1 MQGAAPCGD
10 HAVIGVGSSQPFK
23 EPCSFILCEQTA
35 QPLMVEAYAEV
46 VFEIALEE
54 VAVAVHI
61 GTQLILVK
69 VGKGVGDIVQRYGRF
84 CGQYR
89 LELHLVEGR
98 QIRELLGDTV
108 ELIEELH
115 IAELFSSDLRHGGL
129 EVQVHAFFDT
139 ANTQLTGNTV
149 GCLPCH
155 REGDPYRLVL
165 DLGHVLG
172 GRRCDL

>member
-1 MQGAAPCGD
+1 M
-10 HAVIGVGSSQPFK
+10 I
-23 EPCSFILCEQTA
+23 
-35 QPLMVEAYAEV
+35 EANAEV

-89 LELHLVEGR
+89 LELHLVKGR
-98 QIRELLGDTV
+98 QIRELLGNAV

-115 IAELFSSDLRHGGL
+115 IAELIGSDLRHGGL
-129 EVQVHAFFDT
+129 EVQVHAFLNT
-139 ANTQLTGNTV
+139 ADTQLTGNTV

-155 REGDPYRLVL
+155 REGDPYRFVL
-165 DLGHVLG
+165 DLGYILS
-172 GRRCDL
+172 GRRCNL